1 MAQSKLKTGWKKIP
15 LIGRVAIVGVGSIG
29 ALMVINKLLG
39 SNIKKA
45 PVDYGQ
51 IPQVFETN
59 GTGVLWNPDPLA
71 KELATNLEGYN
82 AYTYP
87 ETVAKILSL
96 NADQT
101 KLLYNHYNTYYTQD
115 YPTLTQLIAG
125 EWGDWS
131 GTYAKGVNHLKSF
144 GLNER
149 NPYGARKKSRRLQH
163 EKKLKNL
170 GYKF

>member
-51 IPQVFETN
+51 IPVVYET
-59 GTGVLWNPDPLA
+59 GGQGVLWDPDPLA
-71 KELATNLEGYN
+71 KEIYATIEGPN
-82 AYTYP
+82 FYTYP
-87 ETVAKILSL
+87 DVMRKISAL
-96 NADQT
+96 NQAQT
-101 KLLYNHYNTYYTQD
+101 SLLYNHYNTYYGKE
-115 YPTLTQLIAG
+115 YPTLTQLIKA
-125 EWGDWS
+125 EWTWDQD
-131 GTYAKGVNHLKSF
+131 YLDAIAHLQSF

-149 NPYGARKKSRRLQH
+149 NPYGERKKSRRLQH
-163 EKKLKNL
+163 TRKLKQL